1 MNKKVLYIFFAL
13 LSSGVNLGVQKVV
26 DRWIPGS
33 EDLIYCMICGTIA
46 GFLIKYFLDKVYVF
60 EDRIQSKS
68 TELKKFSLYTFMAVW
83 TTLIFMLVEFLF
95 DFFLD
100 HPQARYLGGALG
112 LGIGYALKYY
122 LDSRFVFS
130 VAQVQE

>member
-1 MNKKVLYIFFAL
+1 MSKKVLYIIFAL
-13 LSSGVNLGVQKVV
+13 LCSGVNLGVQKAV
-26 DRWIPGS
+26 DWWIPGS
-33 EDLIYCMICGTIA
+33 ADLMICMISGTVA

-60 EDRIQSKS
+60 EDRMQSNS
-68 TELKKFSLYTFMAVW
+68 AELKKFSLYTFMAVW

-95 DFFLD
+95 DLFLA
-100 HPQARYLGGALG
+100 HPQARYIGGALG

-130 VAQVQE
+130 ASQVQK